1 MEVKLTEANFENE
14 VLKSDK
20 KVIVDFYADW
30 CGPCQMVAPILEEI
44 AKEKPD
50 IKVGK
55 VNVDEENGL
64 AMKYK
69 VSSIPF
75 LAVFENGALK
85 NQSVGFQGKE
95 KILEMLN

>member
-44 AKEKPD
+44 AKENPD

-75 LAVFENGALK
+75 LAVFENGTLK

>member
-44 AKEKPD
+44 AKENPD

-95 KILEMLN
+95 KILEMLS

>member
-95 KILEMLN
+95 KILEMLS